1 MVMVTGLGSLPGTD
15 FGWALGSTFEE
26 TPDLPYLPE
35 LPQRGPWAG
44 MVGRSVGLLAGMGAE
59 FSAGQWRLA
68 ANGGIDQRRA
78 RTVWRDDLDRLE
90 EYAHGYTGPFKVAI
104 AGPWTL
110 AAAVFRPLGGLVLG
124 DRGARRDLAGAL
136 AEGVGDLAR
145 EVSRR
150 LPGARVLVQVD
161 EPSLPR
167 VLAGGIPTE
176 GGFFRHR
183 AVHRPEAAEELKR
196 VVAEPERR
204 GLEVETLVHC
214 CAPGLPVG
222 LVTTAAPDGAGF
234 GGLSLDQDVLS
245 GDDWDALAAAVEAGA
260 RLYLGC
266 HPTSGP
272 VLSPDA
278 LTRRALGVLQPLGLG
293 PILAERLVL
302 TPACGLAG
310 HAPAR
315 IREIFTC
322 LRAVAPRV
330 EEALA
335 GG

>member
-1 MVMVTGLGSLPGTD
+1 MVTVTGLGSLPGSD
-15 FGWALGSTFEE
+15 FAWALGSTFDQ
-26 TPDLPYLPE
+26 TPDLPSLPE

-44 MVGRSVGLLAGMGAE
+44 MIGRSVGLLADMGAE
-59 FSAGQWRLA
+59 YSAGQWRLA
-68 ANGGIDQRRA
+68 SNAGIDQRRA
-78 RTVWRDDLDRLE
+78 RTLWRDDLDRLE
-90 EYAHGYTGPFKVAI
+90 EYAHGYAGPFKIAV

-110 AAAVFRPLGGLVLG
+110 ASAVYRPLGGLVLG
-124 DRGARRDLAGAL
+124 DRGSRRDLAGAL
-136 AEGVGDLAR
+136 AEGVGDLTG
-145 EVSRR
+145 EVARR
-150 LPGARVLVQVD
+150 LPGAGVCVQVD
-161 EPSLPR
+161 EPSLPL

-183 AVHRPEAAEELKR
+183 AVHRPEAAEELHR
-196 VVAEPERR
+196 VMAEPARR

-234 GGLSLDQDVLS
+234 GGLSLDQDVAS
-245 GDDWDALAAAVEAGA
+245 GEDWDAVAAAVEAGT

-278 LTRRALGVLQPLGLG
+278 LTRRALRVLQPMGLG

-310 HAPAR
+310 QAHAR
-315 IREIFTC
+315 VREIFTC
-322 LRAVAPRV
+322 LRTVAPRV